1 MKKYLFCFL
10 ALFSGIKLSA
20 QCEAILPFT
29 QESMKDIHD
38 VYQFTFL
45 NKTPKNKLD
54 SLVHQAMFPPKKI
67 DSNYYDWNN
76 LDARVVEV
84 IDPIKMHAI
93 VDAIGSLQTP
103 EAFVIL
109 NLYWLLDIKD
119 QGDLNLFSTF
129 CANIHYFGGAV
140 AINKY
145 YLNSSVSLELKYTPF
160 HSEVFVKCLPL
171 REKYFKDIFYCKR
184 LQGDAMVMYEMSK
197 TDPKPYDQII
207 EKILYHYLETMDPDT
222 TQLFRDSVLIALNQW
237 PIIHDAL
244 WDDCNPTPKSDTNR
258 LGVYFRSKEPHT
270 GEEISILR
278 VYTLVTNS
286 SGHQSLVNI
295 AYSPNFISQTRQHC
309 EQYEH

>member
-1 MKKYLFCFL
+1 MMKYLFCFL
-10 ALFSGIKLSA
+10 AVFSGLKLGA

-45 NKTPKNKLD
+45 NKIPKNKLD

-76 LDARVVEV
+76 LNARIVEV
-84 IDPIKMHAI
+84 IDPLKMYAI
-93 VDAIGSLQTP
+93 VDAIGALQTP

-109 NLYWLLDIKD
+109 NLYGLLDMKN
-119 QGDLNLFSTF
+119 QGDLSLFSTF

-140 AINKY
+140 VINKY
-145 YLNSSVSLELKYTPF
+145 YLNSSVSVELKYTPF

-171 REKYFKDIFYCKR
+171 REKYFKDILYCKR

-197 TDPKPYDQII
+197 IDPKPYDQII
-207 EKILYHYLETMDPDT
+207 EKILNQYLETIDPDR
-222 TQLFRDSVLIALNQW
+222 TQLFRDSVLIALNQL
-237 PIIHDAL
+237 PVIHDAT
-244 WDDCNPTPKSDTNR
+244 WDDCNTSTKSDTNR
-258 LGVYFRSKEPHT
+258 LGVYFRSKEPRT

-278 VYTLVTNS
+278 VYTLDMNS
-286 SGHQSLVNI
+286 SGRPKLVNMV
-295 AYSPNFISQTRQHC
+295 YSPNFISQTRLRC
-309 EQYEH
+309 EQYER